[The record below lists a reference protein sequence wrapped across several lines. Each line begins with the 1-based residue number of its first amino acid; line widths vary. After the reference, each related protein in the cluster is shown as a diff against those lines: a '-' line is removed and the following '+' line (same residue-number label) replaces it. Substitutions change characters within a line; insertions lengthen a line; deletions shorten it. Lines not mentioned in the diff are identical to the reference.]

1 MAGAAQAEL
10 REGGGGPESPS
21 ANPKDSGLSLGKRCP
36 TPGQRFKRVG
46 GTHGCAEARG
56 IGIAWEPSQISVS
69 AAIRLEERERE
80 RGRKRDGE
88 RERKRE
94 GERGGG
100 REYRKKLKKKK
111 RHSPLPS
118 QRFYFGKLSKSRQK
132 RAQLEIYIYK
142 IIVRKRRVKLRDFE
156 SCLTHC
162 RVISARIKW
171 EQREYHEDDEGGKT
185 GLAIAQW

>member
-21 ANPKDSGLSLGKRCP
+21 ANPKASGLSLGKRCP
-36 TPGQRFKRVG
+36 TPGQRFQRVG

-56 IGIAWEPSQISVS
+56 IGIAWEPSHISVS

-80 RGRKRDGE
+80 RKREGEREKERKREGERE

-100 REYRKKLKKKK
+100 REYRKKLKEKK
-111 RHSPLPS
+111 R
-118 QRFYFGKLSKSRQK
+118 
-132 RAQLEIYIYK
+132 
-142 IIVRKRRVKLRDFE
+142 
-156 SCLTHC
+156 T
-162 RVISARIKW
+162 
-171 EQREYHEDDEGGKT
+171 
-185 GLAIAQW
+185 